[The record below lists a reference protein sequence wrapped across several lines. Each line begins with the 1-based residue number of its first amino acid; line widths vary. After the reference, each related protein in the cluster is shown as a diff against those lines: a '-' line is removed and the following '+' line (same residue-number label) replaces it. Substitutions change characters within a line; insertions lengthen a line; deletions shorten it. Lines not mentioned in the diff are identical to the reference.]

1 MIGLVAPR
9 GRWLSTGLEEDEGR
23 VLARLFRRRDEKTEA
38 AADALYRAVVDA
50 ARRPVLFAELGVPDT
65 LDGRY
70 EMVALHA
77 YLVLRR
83 LKRDHGAT
91 ATLAQACFDR
101 MFMDFDNGLRESGVG
116 DLGVGRRVKQM
127 ATGFYGRIAAYD
139 AGLDSGGLEEALRRN
154 AYGTVSPTE
163 DVLARLAGYL
173 RLADQALAG
182 QATEDLVAGRVFFPG
197 IA

>member
-1 MIGLVAPR
+1 
-9 GRWLSTGLEEDEGR
+9 
-23 VLARLFRRRDEKTEA
+23 VLAGLFGRRDDRLA
-38 AADALYRAVVDA
+38 AAAEALYRSTVDA

-70 EMVALHA
+70 EAVALHA

-83 LKRDHGAT
+83 LKRDHAAT
-91 ATLAQACFDR
+91 ADLAQAVFDR
-101 MFMDFDNGLRESGVG
+101 MFADFDNALREAGVG

-139 AGLDSGGLEEALRRN
+139 AGLDGGGIEEALRRN
-154 AYGTVSPTE
+154 VYGTVAAAEEGS
-163 DVLARLAGYL
+163 LGRLATYL
-173 RLADQALAG
+173 RDADRALAA
-182 QATEDLVAGRVFFPG
+182 QPTAELLAGRVTFPD

>member
-1 MIGLVAPR
+1 M
-9 GRWLSTGLEEDEGR
+9 
-23 VLARLFRRRDEKTEA
+23 LAGLFRRRNTGITA
-38 AADALYRAVVDA
+38 AESLYLSAVEA

-70 EMVALHA
+70 EMVALHV

-83 LKRDHGAT
+83 LKRDHPAT
-91 ATLAQACFDR
+91 SELAQALFDF
-101 MFMDFDNGLRESGVG
+101 MFVDFDNTLRESGVG

-139 AGLDSGGLEEALRRN
+139 AGLDGSDPNEALRRN
-154 AYGTVSPTE
+154 AYGTVAV
-163 DVLARLAGYL
+163 DDRALDRLGTYL
-173 RLADQALAG
+173 KDADQALSG
-182 QATEDLVAGRVFFPG
+182 QSTDGFLAGRVTFPD

>member
-1 MIGLVAPR
+1 M
-9 GRWLSTGLEEDEGR
+9 
-23 VLARLFRRRDEKTEA
+23 LAKLFRRRDEKIET
-38 AADALYRAVVDA
+38 AADSLFRAVVDA

-70 EMVALHA
+70 ETVALHA

-83 LKRDHGAT
+83 LKRDHAAT
-91 ATLAQACFDR
+91 AALAQSFFDR

-139 AGLDSGGLEEALRRN
+139 AGLDGGGLEEALRRN
-154 AYGTVSPTE
+154 AYGTVTPTE
-163 DVLARLAGYL
+163 EGLARLAGYL

-197 IA
+197 VA

>member
-1 MIGLVAPR
+1 M
-9 GRWLSTGLEEDEGR
+9 
-23 VLARLFRRRDEKTEA
+23 LAKLFRRRDEKIET
-38 AADALYRAVVDA
+38 AADSLYRAVVDA

-83 LKRDHGAT
+83 LKRDHGTT
-91 ATLAQACFDR
+91 AILAQAFFDR

-139 AGLDSGGLEEALRRN
+139 AGLDAGGLEEALRRN

-163 DVLARLAGYL
+163 EMLARLAGYL

-182 QATEDLVAGRVFFPG
+182 QATEELVAGRVFFPG
-197 IA
+197 VA

>member
-1 MIGLVAPR
+1 MLAGLFKRRDTGNTAAESLY
-9 GRWLSTGLEEDEGR
+9 LSTVE
-23 VLARLFRRRDEKTEA
+23 
-38 AADALYRAVVDA
+38 A

-83 LKRDHGAT
+83 LKRDRAVT
-91 ATLAQACFDR
+91 AELAQAFFDF
-101 MFMDFDNGLRESGVG
+101 MFVDFDNTLREAGVG

-139 AGLDSGGLEEALRRN
+139 AGMDDGDLEEALRRN
-154 AYGTVSPTE
+154 AYGTVTV
-163 DVLARLAGYL
+163 DGGLLARLAAYL
-173 RLADQALAG
+173 RDADRALAG
-182 QATEDLVAGRVFFPG
+182 QPTDGFLAGRVAFPDV
-197 IA
+197 A